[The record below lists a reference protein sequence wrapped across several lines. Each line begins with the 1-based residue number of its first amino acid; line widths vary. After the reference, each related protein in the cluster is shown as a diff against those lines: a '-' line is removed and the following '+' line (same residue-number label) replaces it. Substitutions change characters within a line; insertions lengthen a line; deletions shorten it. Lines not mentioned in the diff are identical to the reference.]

1 MTLDE
6 FVAMRQSDTQ
16 TDTVVVVEQVIGET
30 VAALDSA
37 LTAVDSVM
45 CGHVPAPANEVVCDS
60 VQTVPADTVA
70 ASEPEQ
76 ARPVIMVNGRAV
88 EAIPVE
94 KRPAEKRDS
103 VPADTVRQAAE
114 IRATVVKAMKFGK

>member
-1 MTLDE
+1 M
-6 FVAMRQSDTQ
+6 
-16 TDTVVVVEQVIGET
+16 
-30 VAALDSA
+30 
-37 LTAVDSVM
+37 
-45 CGHVPAPANEVVCDS
+45 PAPANEVVCDS